1 MVPEPEMDGP
11 GDRDGE
17 GPWTSVMEPEQS
29 EKIEEVKTQKLLTK
43 LPGNYSALT
52 PEEQAKW
59 RSDLAELILER
70 ARKS

>member
-1 MVPEPEMDGP
+1 
-11 GDRDGE
+11 
-17 GPWTSVMEPEQS
+17 MEAERGG
-29 EKIEEVKTQKLLTK
+29 KIGEVKAQKLLTK

-59 RSDLAELILER
+59 RSDLAQQILER